1 MLAVM
6 SGLGGFGLVTPQLRD
21 ARLPPSRRDRWG
33 NPCGEVGEFGLARR
47 HVMTVAETISSS
59 ADAEAFQ
66 EVVETRAALT
76 LHG

>member
-1 MLAVM
+1 
-6 SGLGGFGLVTPQLRD
+6 
-21 ARLPPSRRDRWG
+21 
-33 NPCGEVGEFGLARR
+33 
-47 HVMTVAETISSS
+47 MTVAETISSS